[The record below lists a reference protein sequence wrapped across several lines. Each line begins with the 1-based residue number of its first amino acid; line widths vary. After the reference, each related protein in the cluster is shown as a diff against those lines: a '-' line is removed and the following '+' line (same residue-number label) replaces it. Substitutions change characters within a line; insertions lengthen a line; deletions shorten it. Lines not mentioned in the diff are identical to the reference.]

1 MPNKKFDNR
10 WPALF
15 ASLWLALLPPLLT
28 AEDSPAALVADP
40 APASAVGG
48 TVQPV
53 NIAVLAIRGKQEAFK
68 MWQPTADYLSAQTPG
83 YAYNI
88 MPVDI
93 ENITAAISSGHVDF
107 VLSNPALYAELEATH
122 GISRIATLRN
132 RRPGGAYTRFGA
144 LIIARAD
151 RDDITDLRSLK
162 GKSFMAVH
170 ARAFG
175 GWWMAWRE
183 FRQAGIEPEQDF
195 SSLEFMGFPQDK
207 IVMAVLNGEV
217 DAGTIRTD
225 VLERMA
231 AAGAVNIEQLKVINP
246 QKTPGFSYA
255 HSTRLYPEWPFAI
268 TPNTSRDL
276 AQKVAVALLSLPAN
290 SPVAKA
296 ANSEGWTVPL
306 DYQPVHEL
314 MQELQV
320 GPYVDLGKISLHDAI
335 EQHREWVLTL
345 VLTLAIFFAATIM
358 VLRLNRR
365 LSQSKQNLETEVQE
379 RKRAETSE
387 REQAERI
394 KRLYEVA
401 SMPGQSLDQQ
411 MEEILRLGCQVMDME
426 VGKISLIDLK
436 NNTNTMLNVIAP
448 EPFGLRPGKTWD
460 LDVTFCGIIVSGVR
474 PMLALNHI
482 GQSEYQQHPA
492 YEYTRLEAYIG
503 FPVAI
508 GDEQIW
514 TISFSSPRPHR
525 PFSATDIDLVK
536 LMGRWVSA
544 SLDRHRG
551 QLELQTAKE
560 IAESANRT
568 KSEFLANMSHELRTP
583 LNAII
588 GYSEIIQEEMEEI
601 GGMEQHCDDL
611 KKIHSSGN
619 HLLSLINNILDL
631 SKIEA
636 DKMSINTDIIDIR
649 QLISDIIDTVKPS
662 AEKNR
667 NQLRMEFSDTIKF
680 LGTDPAKLRQSLLN
694 LVSNAIKFTHDG
706 TVTIQAL
713 WLDDKTQDV
722 FDVRIQDTGIGIR
735 PEDINNIFSPFTQA
749 EQSWSRQYDGTG
761 LGLAISKHFCEMQKG
776 KIFVESVYGV
786 GSTFTIRL
794 PNADP
799 SEIPRK
805 TAEA

>member
-1 MPNKKFDNR
+1 MMPNKKIDYR
-10 WPALF
+10 WPALL
-15 ASLWLALLPPLLT
+15 ASLWLALMPTPL
-28 AEDSPAALVADP
+28 AAQDSSDPAATTAINN
-40 APASAVGG
+40 
-48 TVQPV
+48 TVRPV
-53 NIAVLAIRGKQEAFK
+53 NIAVLAHRGEQTALN
-68 MWQPTADYLSAQTPG
+68 MWQPTADYLGAQTPG
-83 YAYNI
+83 YSYHI
-88 MPVDI
+88 VPVDI
-93 ENITAAISSGHVDF
+93 ENIAEEISSGHVDF

-183 FRQAGIEPEQDF
+183 FRQAGIDPEQDF
-195 SSLEFMGFPQDK
+195 SSLKFMGFPQDK
-207 IVMAVLNGEV
+207 IVTAVVNGEV

-231 AAGAVNIEQLKVINP
+231 ATGAIKIDQLKVINP
-246 QKTPGFSYA
+246 QKTPDFPYA

-268 TPNTSRDL
+268 TPNTSREL
-276 AQKVAVALLSLPAN
+276 AQKVAIALLSLPAN
-290 SPVAKA
+290 SPAAQA

-314 MQELQV
+314 MQELHV
-320 GPYVDLGKISLHDAI
+320 GPYIDLGKISLHDAI
-335 EQHREWVLTL
+335 EQHREWALTL
-345 VLTLAIFFAATIM
+345 VITLAIFFAATIM

-365 LSQSKQNLETEVQE
+365 LSQSKQDLETEVQE
-379 RKRAETSE
+379 RKRAESSE

-401 SMPGQSLDQQ
+401 SMPGQSMDQQ
-411 MEEILRLGCQVMDME
+411 MEGILRLGCQVMDME

-460 LDVTFCGIIVSGVR
+460 LDVTFCGIIVSGGQ

-482 GQSEYQQHPA
+482 SQSQYKEHSA
-492 YEYTRLEAYIG
+492 YKFAKIEAYIG
-503 FPVAI
+503 FPVSI

-514 TISFSSPRPHR
+514 TISFASPRPHR

-536 LMGRWVSA
+536 LMGRWVSV
-544 SLDRHRG
+544 SLDRQRG
-551 QLELQTAKE
+551 QLELQSAKE
-560 IAESANRT
+560 SAESANRT

-588 GYSEIIQEEMEEI
+588 GYSEIIQEEMEES
-601 GGMEQHCDDL
+601 GGKEQHANDL

-619 HLLSLINNILDL
+619 HLLTLINNILDL

-649 QLISDIIDTVKPS
+649 QLISDIIDTVRPS
-662 AEKNR
+662 AEKNNNR
-667 NQLRMEFSDTIKF
+667 LEMAFSDSIKF
-680 LGTDPAKLRQSLLN
+680 LGTDPEKLRQSLLN
-694 LVSNAIKFTHDG
+694 LVSNAIKFTHNG

-713 WLDDKTQDV
+713 WLDDKTQNV

-735 PEDINNIFSPFTQA
+735 PEDISNIFSPFTQA

-776 KIFVESVYGV
+776 KIFVESVYGE
-786 GSTFTIRL
+786 GSIFTIRL
-794 PNADP
+794 PNIDI

-805 TAEA
+805 AAEGR